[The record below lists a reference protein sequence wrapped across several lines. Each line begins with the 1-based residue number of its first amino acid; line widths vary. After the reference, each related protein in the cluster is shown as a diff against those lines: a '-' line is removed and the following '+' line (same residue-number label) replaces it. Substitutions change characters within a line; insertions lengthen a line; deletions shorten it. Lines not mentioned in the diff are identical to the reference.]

1 MTIQQIPLQLN
12 LKEQNTFS
20 NFFGEKNIQL
30 TQTLKQVCQSKYY
43 TQERYIYLWGSAQSG
58 RTHLLQACCH
68 QTNTNGEQCFYLA
81 GQQQQQLSPQILENL
96 EHYKLICI
104 DDVDRLLTN
113 RQWEESLFHLFNK
126 IKDQGTT
133 LIISAPCAPTQ
144 LTNQL
149 ADLKSRLCSGLIFKL
164 NHLHDEDKI
173 KTLQQRAQSRGLKL
187 TTEASQFILHNMP
200 RDLTT
205 LFATLDTLDKASL
218 VHQRKLTIPFIKSII
233 F

>member
-1 MTIQQIPLQLN
+1 MTTQQIPLQLK

-20 NFFGEKNIQL
+20 NFFGEKNLQL
-30 TQTLKQVCQSKYY
+30 TQTLKQVCMLNFS
-43 TQERYIYLWGSAQSG
+43 TQEKYIYLWGSAQSG

-68 QTNTNGEQCFYLA
+68 QTNTHGEPCFYLA
-81 GQQQQQLSPQILENL
+81 GQPQLSPDILENL

-104 DDVDRLLTN
+104 DDVDKLLN
-113 RQWEESLFHLFNK
+113 HSHWEESLFHLFNK
-126 IKDQGTT
+126 TKEQGTT
-133 LIISAPCAPTQ
+133 LIISASCAPTQ

-164 NHLHDEDKI
+164 NNLNDEDKI

-205 LFATLDTLDKASL
+205 LFDTLDTLDKASL

-233 F
+233 I